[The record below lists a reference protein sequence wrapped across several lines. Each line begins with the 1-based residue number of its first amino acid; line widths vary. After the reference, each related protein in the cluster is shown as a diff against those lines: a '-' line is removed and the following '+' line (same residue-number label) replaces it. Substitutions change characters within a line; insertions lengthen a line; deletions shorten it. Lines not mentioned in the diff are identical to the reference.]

1 MPQGQV
7 IVHVERKAGAQPCC
21 PTCSKPAPGYD
32 SRRRRWRH
40 LDTCQYKTILE
51 ADVPRV
57 KCPEHGVVT
66 TTVPWAE
73 PNSGFTA
80 LFEALVI
87 DWLKE
92 ASTSAVARL
101 MGLSW
106 NAIDGI
112 MQRAVKRGLA
122 RRKKTCA
129 QHLGVDETAFR
140 KRHDYVSIVSDQD
153 NGTVL
158 YVGKDRKKADLKQ
171 WFEALPRSCL
181 EAIES
186 VSMDMW
192 PAFIN
197 ATLEMV
203 PGAESKIAFD
213 KFHVA
218 KYLGEAVDKVR
229 REEHRKL
236 MKAGKADLKGTK
248 YDWLSNPKNMTR
260 RQKQRFKALRDSTLK
275 TARAWA
281 IKELAMSLWGYVS
294 KTWAR
299 KGWARWLSWAVRC
312 RLEPMKKVAKTIKK
326 HLWGILNAIVL
337 KVSNGPAEGINSRIK
352 AIKVRSHGFRNKERF
367 ANLSFCRARQKAAS
381 DTGVTDVGSSVIVS
395 KNCSSSSRLVPL
407 RKFSNSGTSRCK
419 GKARSRVKSR
429 SERRACCKN
438 ASLDNVLFIGAYM
451 FLNDLRQNSL
461 IGGWNGGYRVHFR
474 LLEMVVNRRYFTTEQ

>member
-21 PTCSKPAPGYD
+21 PTCSKPAPDYD

-367 ANLSFCRARQKAAS
+367 ANAIYFHL
-381 DTGVTDVGSSVIVS
+381 GG
-395 KNCSSSSRLVPL
+395 
-407 RKFSNSGTSRCK
+407 
-419 GKARSRVKSR
+419 
-429 SERRACCKN
+429 
-438 ASLDNVLFIGAYM
+438 LDLYPEAIS
-451 FLNDLRQNSL
+451 QQ
-461 IGGWNGGYRVHFR
+461 
-474 LLEMVVNRRYFTTEQ
+474 LLPT

>member
-1 MPQGQV
+1 M
-7 IVHVERKAGAQPCC
+7 
-21 PTCSKPAPGYD
+21 
-32 SRRRRWRH
+32 
-40 LDTCQYKTILE
+40 
-51 ADVPRV
+51 
-57 KCPEHGVVT
+57 
-66 TTVPWAE
+66 
-73 PNSGFTA
+73 
-80 LFEALVI
+80 
-87 DWLKE
+87 
-92 ASTSAVARL
+92 
-101 MGLSW
+101 
-106 NAIDGI
+106 
-112 MQRAVKRGLA
+112 
-122 RRKKTCA
+122 
-129 QHLGVDETAFR
+129 DETAFR

-192 PAFIN
+192 PV
-197 ATLEMV
+197 LEIV

-218 KYLGEAVDKVR
+218 KYLAIDKVR

-236 MKAGKADLKGTK
+236 MKAGKADLKAK

-367 ANLSFCRARQKAAS
+367 ANAIYFHL
-381 DTGVTDVGSSVIVS
+381 GG
-395 KNCSSSSRLVPL
+395 
-407 RKFSNSGTSRCK
+407 
-419 GKARSRVKSR
+419 
-429 SERRACCKN
+429 
-438 ASLDNVLFIGAYM
+438 LDLYPEAIS
-451 FLNDLRQNSL
+451 QQ
-461 IGGWNGGYRVHFR
+461 
-474 LLEMVVNRRYFTTEQ
+474 LLPT

>member
-1 MPQGQV
+1 
-7 IVHVERKAGAQPCC
+7 
-21 PTCSKPAPGYD
+21 
-32 SRRRRWRH
+32 
-40 LDTCQYKTILE
+40 
-51 ADVPRV
+51 
-57 KCPEHGVVT
+57 
-66 TTVPWAE
+66 
-73 PNSGFTA
+73 
-80 LFEALVI
+80 
-87 DWLKE
+87 
-92 ASTSAVARL
+92 
-101 MGLSW
+101 
-106 NAIDGI
+106 
-112 MQRAVKRGLA
+112 
-122 RRKKTCA
+122 
-129 QHLGVDETAFR
+129 
-140 KRHDYVSIVSDQD
+140 
-153 NGTVL
+153 
-158 YVGKDRKKADLKQ
+158 
-171 WFEALPRSCL
+171 
-181 EAIES
+181 
-186 VSMDMW
+186 MDMW

-197 ATLEMV
+197 ATLERV

-367 ANLSFCRARQKAAS
+367 ANAIYFHLGGLDLYPEAISQRCPPWRAKRRRVVPGSREATR
-381 DTGVTDVGSSVIVS
+381 DTRRAEGA
-395 KNCSSSSRLVPL
+395 
-407 RKFSNSGTSRCK
+407 K
-419 GKARSRVKSR
+419 GDPKGA
-429 SERRACCKN
+429 SERGVQSYGRPVCSRNELAMLWRN
-438 ASLDNVLFIGAYM
+438 AG
-451 FLNDLRQNSL
+451 
-461 IGGWNGGYRVHFR
+461 
-474 LLEMVVNRRYFTTEQ
+474 